1 MWPFLCF
8 QQPGLVCKI
17 HVYKFYIACHILK
30 HTSIAQFRYIKIQLK
45 TTDITSLWGL
55 GEYYKDLYGFIPL
68 SLEMMPI
75 VDDWIL
81 IHWNWA
87 IMIHVIPLPKTLMV
101 ICIYFSDL
109 IVTVMLVI
117 STVLILLTC
126 TWWLIP
132 YLVYVCLKSL
142 INYA

>member
-1 MWPFLCF
+1 VTFLCF
-8 QQPGLVCKI
+8 QQPGLVCKV
-17 HVYKFYIACHILK
+17 HVYKFCIACHILK
-30 HTSIAQFRYIKIQLK
+30 HLNSPISKYIKIQLK
-45 TTDITSLWGL
+45 TTDITSLRGL
-55 GEYYKDLYGFIPL
+55 GEQYKDLYGFILL

-132 YLVYVCLKSL
+132 YLVYICLKSS